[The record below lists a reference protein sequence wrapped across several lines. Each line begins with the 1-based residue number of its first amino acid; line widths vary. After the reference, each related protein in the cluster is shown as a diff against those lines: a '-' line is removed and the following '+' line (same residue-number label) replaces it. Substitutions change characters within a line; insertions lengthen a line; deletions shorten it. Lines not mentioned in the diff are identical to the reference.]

1 MANFKL
7 FIIPI
12 ILGTLGAILSFLLK
26 LPTSTTIMVSLLL
39 WLSGIF
45 LAYKQPKVKSPQTDD
60 MTFEEYI
67 EYSRK
72 VTKYL
77 QNKARQ
83 IENQELSN
91 KISNISFEIE
101 KIADAL
107 ESKPEKFTKNRK
119 VFSYYIPQTVSLIEK
134 YDEIEDQ
141 GLNSKNITEY
151 KKNVENIINVLE
163 NAYKNILDRIYES
176 DVLDSSADIKVLND
190 LLKMEGIENE

>member
-7 FIIPI
+7 FLIPI
-12 ILGTLGAILSFLLK
+12 ILGTLGAISSFLLK
-26 LPTSTTIMVSLLL
+26 LPTSTTIIVSLLL

-72 VTKYL
+72 VTKHL

-101 KIADAL
+101 KISDAL

>member
-7 FIIPI
+7 FLIPI
-12 ILGTLGAILSFLLK
+12 ILGTLGTISSFLLK
-26 LPTSTTIMVSLLL
+26 LPTSTTIIVSLLL

-45 LAYKQPKVKSPQTDD
+45 LAYKQPKIKSPQTDD

-72 VTKYL
+72 VTKHL
-77 QNKARQ
+77 QSISRQ

-190 LLKMEGIENE
+190 LLKMEGIEGE